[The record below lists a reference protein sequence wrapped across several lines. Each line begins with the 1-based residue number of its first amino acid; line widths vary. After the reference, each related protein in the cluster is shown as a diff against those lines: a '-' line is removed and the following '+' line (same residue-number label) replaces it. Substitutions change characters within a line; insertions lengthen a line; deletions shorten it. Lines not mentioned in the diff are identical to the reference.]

1 MINLKVRSTKT
12 FSFFFF
18 GSFTGKSFKLMTI
31 AHKFMIPNG
40 VSSQQ
45 ANCYQVDGREF
56 PEAVSCMKCYL

>member
-1 MINLKVRSTKT
+1 
-12 FSFFFF
+12 
-18 GSFTGKSFKLMTI
+18 MTI

-56 PEAVSCMKCYL
+56 PEAVSCMKCYLWFFLKQINWKKKSKEFNEK

>member
-1 MINLKVRSTKT
+1 
-12 FSFFFF
+12 
-18 GSFTGKSFKLMTI
+18 MTI